1 MSKITLGGNPVNTAG
16 ELPKPGTQ
24 IANFRL
30 TDTELKDFSPND
42 LRGKK
47 VVYNIFPS
55 IETGVCSASVRK
67 FNELAAN
74 IDNTKVVCVSK
85 DLPFT
90 LKKFCAAAG
99 IENVVS
105 ASGYKDSSFSKAFEV
120 DMLDGNFEGLMSRAI
135 VVTDENGKVLYNE
148 QVPEIG
154 HEPNYEKALAAAK
167 R

>member
-16 ELPKPGTQ
+16 ELPKPGDQ

-30 TDTELKDFSPND
+30 TDTELKDFSLND
-42 LRGKK
+42 LKGKK

-74 IDNTKVVCVSK
+74 INNTKVVCVSK

-90 LKKFCAAAG
+90 LKKFCAAEG
-99 IENVVS
+99 IENVIS
-105 ASGYKDSSFSKAFEV
+105 ASQYKDNSFSKAFQV
-120 DMLDGNFEGLMSRAI
+120 DMLDGNFEGLMSRA
-135 VVTDENGKVLYNE
+135 VVVADENGKVLYSE

-167 R
+167 G